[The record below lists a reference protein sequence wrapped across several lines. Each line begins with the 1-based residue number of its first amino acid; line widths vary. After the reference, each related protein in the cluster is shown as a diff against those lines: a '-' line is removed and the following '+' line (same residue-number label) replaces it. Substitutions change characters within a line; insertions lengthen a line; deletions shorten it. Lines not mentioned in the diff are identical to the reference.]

1 LLPVTVWIC
10 LFSWRPLLFGFYH
23 DDWSLLLGCGG
34 SILAELHCVDPSR
47 PGAVLI
53 RWAFHAVIGL
63 NPAAWQGVTTLTMLA
78 GALTLMDL
86 LRQLLRALDYADARA
101 GSAAALGAAFY
112 LAFPWMLGL
121 AWVTATSPNVATIL
135 FNVALRVW
143 FMRWPLPVRCL
154 ASMACF
160 AAASLIY
167 EAYWFA
173 FVPFAVLLLPARG
186 IGRRDLVGLMAA
198 LSGAQVVL
206 IIYNRAIAS
215 LGLGANK
222 SIEPDWLHT
231 VTGIWPTILG
241 GLREVYGTPGRL
253 LFAALLVAALGS
265 LATRFEPRRTSLM
278 LCAIASGMALSI
290 TLFAIAGYV
299 IQFTGLFA
307 RTTIVISWWLAIAAG
322 LAAAAVPDLA
332 ARPRAVARLAGLGL
346 LVMLAAGTLVRSR
359 DFVTSW
365 QQQREILARLPKS
378 DLLAAPAGTLLV
390 VEVPKRSDRLGTFNV
405 WYDISAA
412 IWITA
417 PNVARHLAGDAP
429 ISSPVALPI
438 PGNGLW
444 RTRMA
449 PDHVTQSRCEGDGI
463 GSEFSARQV
472 LLWRYPASTTAVIEQ
487 PTEIGCGID
496 TAP

>member
-1 LLPVTVWIC
+1 MLPVAVWIC

-63 NPAAWQGVTTLTMLA
+63 NPAAWQAVTTLTMLA
-78 GALTLMDL
+78 GALTLMAL
-86 LRQLLRALDYADARA
+86 LRQLLRALDYDDARA
-101 GSAAALGAAFY
+101 GSAAALGATFY

-135 FNVALRVW
+135 FNVALRLW
-143 FMRWPLPVRCL
+143 FMRWPLLARCL
-154 ASMACF
+154 ASAACF

-173 FVPFAVLLLPARG
+173 FVPFAILLLPARG
-186 IGRRDLVGLMAA
+186 IARRDLGGLTAA
-198 LSGAQVVL
+198 LSGAQLVL
-206 IIYNRAIAS
+206 VTYNRAIAAF
-215 LGLGANK
+215 GFGANK

-231 VTGIWPTILG
+231 VTGTWPTIVG
-241 GLREVYGTPGRL
+241 GLRELYGAPGRL
-253 LFAALLVAALGS
+253 LFAALLVVALGS
-265 LATRFEPRRTSLM
+265 LATRFESRRTPLM
-278 LCAIASGMALSI
+278 LCAIVGGMALSI

-332 ARPRAVARLAGLGL
+332 ARPRAVARLAGLSL
-346 LVMLAAGTLVRSR
+346 FLMLAGGTLVHSR

-365 QQQREILARLPKS
+365 QQQRDILARLPKS

-390 VEVPKRSDRLGTFNV
+390 VEAPKRTDRVGTFNV

-417 PNVARHLAGDAP
+417 PDVARHLADDAP

-438 PGNGLW
+438 PGNGVL
-444 RTRMA
+444 RTRMT
-449 PDHVTQSRCEGDGI
+449 PNHVTQTRCEGSGI
-463 GSEFSARQV
+463 DANFHARQV

-487 PTEIGCGID
+487 PAEIGCGID